1 MHEPE
6 WIRIEDNAGEPAW
19 SPDGAVLYF
28 RSKRDGYHCIW
39 AQRLGP
45 GKKPQGEAIPIQHFH
60 SAAFGLYLLKG
71 AEFNLTVA
79 KDRLI
84 LNVGK
89 DSSNVWMTRL
99 EQ

>member
-1 MHEPE
+1 VV
-6 WIRIEDNAGEPAW
+6 AGRQRSILPFQEGRV
-19 SPDGAVLYF
+19 SLHLGAE
-28 RSKRDGYHCIW
+28 I
-39 AQRLGP
+39 AE
-45 GKKPQGEAIPIQHFH
+45 GKKPQGEPIPIQHFH

-79 KDRLI
+79 RDRLI

-89 DSSNVWMTRL
+89 DSSNVWMTRP